1 MTKARKQAP
10 KENASLSSPIPAD
23 DAPGSMLDVQAVPC
37 PPIRAEDQAVV
48 EDGVA
53 ETGEAVEGGE
63 AVAMGRPTPPSAGQ
77 VVLENAGEMEEEPA
91 VLVDSELATLLKT
104 PLGLRA
110 AIEALLFVSPEPLT
124 ARRIGNVLDLRD
136 SRLVLAT
143 LKQLQAEYDDARR
156 GLQVLETA
164 EGFRMATRE
173 TFGDL
178 ILRLKG
184 RRRRP
189 ALSPSAMETLAIVA
203 YRQPIIRAE
212 VEAIRGVE
220 SSGSLRN
227 LIDLGLVEMV
237 GRKDVL
243 GRPPMYGVTDQF
255 LQAFGLK
262 SLQELPSI
270 AELRRQCAENEKA
283 AEQAEQEALAAQRGE
298 ESRQLLEASERLRAG
313 RLAQDSQAPGEPDP
327 ASAQD
332 AGAGEIAAPAAAD
345 EPDADEPDA
354 DEPDADEPPPPA
366 AAAAEQ
372 AADP

>member
-1 MTKARKQAP
+1 MTRTRKQAP
-10 KENASLSSPIPAD
+10 QENAFQPSPLPAD
-23 DAPGSMLDVQAVPC
+23 DAPSPTLDAPTQVKAEVPAQADDLAPVSPDAPS
-37 PPIRAEDQAVV
+37 PPQAQAVV
-48 EDGVA
+48 EQV
-53 ETGEAVEGGE
+53 EAGE
-63 AVAMGRPTPPSAGQ
+63 AVAMGRTDSSDGQ
-77 VVLENAGEMEEEPA
+77 SVLENAGEMEEEPA

-104 PLGLRA
+104 PPGLRA
-110 AIEALLFVSPEPLT
+110 AIEALLFVSPDPLT
-124 ARRIGNVLDLRD
+124 VRRIGNVLDLRD

-156 GLQVLETA
+156 GLRILETA

-173 TFGDL
+173 AFGDL

-189 ALSPSAMETLAIVA
+189 TLSPSAMETLAIVA

-220 SSGSLRN
+220 SSGSIRN

-243 GRPPMYGVTDQF
+243 GRPPMYGVTEQF

-270 AELRRQCAENEKA
+270 AELRRQCVENEKA
-283 AEQAEQEALAAQRGE
+283 AEQVEQEALAAQRE
-298 ESRQLLEASERLRAG
+298 QESRQLLEASERLRAG
-313 RLAQDSQAPGEPDP
+313 
-327 ASAQD
+327 
-332 AGAGEIAAPAAAD
+332 
-345 EPDADEPDA
+345 
-354 DEPDADEPPPPA
+354 
-366 AAAAEQ
+366 AAEQ
-372 AADP
+372 AVPADPDAAGQAAETEAGLIEHPASDAFMDDAAEDGFDREK